1 MIKTILAFLL
11 LSSTLL
17 YADETKRFILHNEE
31 VVLEKAAEKMEEM
44 MSELYEKTGIA
55 IYLSAIAKLPQ
66 EHTITT
72 YENELAQTLS
82 GSFVLIAVSRLDQQ
96 IDLVASPD
104 LEDRFSKN
112 ELLRKYII
120 PFFVERRRDVNPQQ
134 QMSAGLLNGVAHIT
148 DHFAE
153 QEGVFLL
160 SSIGSESENFI
171 KGLML
176 VIKIMLALTIIAMF
190 IAWYRSR

>member
-176 VIKIMLALTIIAMF
+176 VIKIMLALTAIAMF